1 MDASLLLAIKVA
13 ASACIGLLIGLER
26 QWAHKEAGVR
36 SFAIAT
42 LLGTLTWLVAPTLA
56 LAQFAVVLLV
66 ILLVNVYSLWKE
78 QSLQITTSLALA
90 AANVLGIL
98 VGVGNFFLAFTC
110 AIIIAALLTWKTEL
124 VTLSSKLTVTEI
136 RAALLL
142 GFIAAVVYP
151 LLPDHAI
158 DPWNVLNPRSV
169 WLTVVI
175 VSGLSFVNY
184 VLLRLFGERG
194 IRYSMVL
201 GGLVNSAA
209 MAVLL
214 AQEIKDDAGAAAEA
228 PTNILLSDLAMILRN
243 WALVV
248 LFAFPQGLQAAL
260 PTVLVLVPMMVAAG
274 AMAFFVILRS
284 RKSKQEDSQQSEPQV
299 PQKQLLQSPLELR
312 SVFRFGVLFLTLT
325 VVSGLATRLFGAI
338 GFLVV
343 VVVGALASAAASS
356 VLVGQHLAS
365 GHVGSIPAAIAMF
378 LATLVGLL
386 LNVVIFWTV
395 TRKSGLSARLLL
407 FTVPIVLVGVVMVA
421 LVVAF

>member
-42 LLGTLTWLVAPTLA
+42 LLGTLTWLVAPALA

-169 WLTVVI
+169 WLTVII

>member
-169 WLTVVI
+169 WLTVII

-214 AQEIKDDAGAAAEA
+214 AQEVKDDAGAAAEA

-260 PTVLVLVPMMVAAG
+260 PTVLVLVPMIVAAG

-395 TRKSGLSARLLL
+395 TRKPGLSARLLL